1 MVMQNARCIFLHLRT
16 RDVLFRSNEARHYTV
31 SRRAATVHLC
41 APSISEIT
49 PVPRDETELLGQSF
63 DLRSYRSPQFA
74 GSVGSAESGAFRLE
88 DVKTSVVDDQAGT
101 LSLGGAGRRQQGRSR
116 FHGPFQ
122 VGSGDLRQRMVARS
136 GGGGAEQGGDMPFD
150 EAQVTCQLILC
161 ESTYLLFRN
170 LCFHPSR
177 VTGKVFKGSTL
188 WVSSKKHSLLIERV
202 CSSVSLRLTRGLHL
216 RLCTRK
222 GDLPVRPLEE
232 LISSPIW
239 LKAFNFQRP

>member
-136 GGGGAEQGGDMPFD
+136 GGGGAEQGGGGAHVHTFLWQCVICHLMKRKSHANSFCVNQPISFSGTF
-150 EAQVTCQLILC
+150 A
-161 ESTYLLFRN
+161 ST
-170 LCFHPSR
+170 R
-177 VTGKVFKGSTL
+177 V
-188 WVSSKKHSLLIERV
+188 E
-202 CSSVSLRLTRGLHL
+202 
-216 RLCTRK
+216 
-222 GDLPVRPLEE
+222 
-232 LISSPIW
+232 
-239 LKAFNFQRP
+239 